1 MAVAELVRPNSD
13 GQTLLELFPAIRTV
27 PDRLKRRTLKARMLI
42 EGSIPEAL
50 WSERGRA
57 VEVYVQDVIATQTDI
72 VDRVEI
78 NEAVDA
84 EGPDLTIY
92 FVKEYPITKLKAE
105 IKSSTHELRI
115 GKRKIRDEIFTQE
128 SDGQLIG
135 PWTLE
140 MASEEWNNKTDAE
153 KELAISQR
161 LTEKEVV
168 LVNGGEKDRREKTPE
183 EILCD
188 SLYPQLE
195 RRLAKVRELKDEV
208 KLTSE
213 TCQTR
218 LPIMESTQIFPT
230 LGLTA

>member
-1 MAVAELVRPNSD
+1 MVAELVRPTPD
-13 GQTLLELFPAIRTV
+13 GPTLLERFSAIRTI
-27 PDRLKRRTLKARMLI
+27 PDHLQRRTLKTRRKT
-42 EGSIPEAL
+42 EGKIPEAL

-92 FVKEYPITKLKAE
+92 FVKGYPIVKLKAE

-115 GKRKIRDEIFTQE
+115 GKRKIRDEIFTEE

-140 MASEEWNNKTDAE
+140 MASREWNNKTNAE

-168 LVNGGEKDRREKTPE
+168 LINGGEKDRKEKTPE
-183 EILCD
+183 EILYD
-188 SLYPQLE
+188 SFYPQLE
-195 RRLAKVRELKDEV
+195 RRLARVRELEDEG
-208 KLTSE
+208 KPSSE

-218 LPIMESTQIFPT
+218 LVTTEPTQIFPT
-230 LGLTA
+230 LELTA

>member
-1 MAVAELVRPNSD
+1 MVAELVRPESD
-13 GQTLLELFPAIRTV
+13 RTTLLQLFPSIRTV
-27 PDRLKRRTLKARMLI
+27 PYHLERRLLKARMKA
-42 EGSIPEAL
+42 EGIASVPQAL

-92 FVKEYPITKLKAE
+92 FVKGYPIAKLKAE

-135 PWTLE
+135 LWTLK

-153 KELAISQR
+153 KELAISRR
-161 LTEKEVV
+161 LTEKGVA
-168 LVNGGEKDRREKTPE
+168 LINGGEKDRKEKTPE

-188 SLYPQLE
+188 SFYPQLE
-195 RRLAKVRELKDEV
+195 RRVAFVQELKR
-208 KLTSE
+208 KIKNISE
-213 TCQTR
+213 
-218 LPIMESTQIFPT
+218 PIQVFPPPP
-230 LGLTA
+230 LASPVGLF